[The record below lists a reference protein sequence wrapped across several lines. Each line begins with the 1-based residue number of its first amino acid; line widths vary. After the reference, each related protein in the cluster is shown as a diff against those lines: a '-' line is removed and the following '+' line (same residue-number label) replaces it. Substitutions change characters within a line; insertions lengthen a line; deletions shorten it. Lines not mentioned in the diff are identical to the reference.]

1 MSLHALGR
9 VSEFLTNRSV
19 SYTWSTES
27 VWSFGFCSITQ
38 ESPDPVTSLTGVQ
51 TLEVPAY
58 GTKEY
63 VLRVYASKEGKFKA
77 AVRFFN
83 PANREFVLFNVHV
96 DVKEADV
103 IDTITVRHIR

>member
-1 MSLHALGR
+1 MCAL
-9 VSEFLTNRSV
+9 
-19 SYTWSTES
+19 
-27 VWSFGFCSITQ
+27 CSITQ
-38 ESPDPVTSLTGVQ
+38 ESPDPATSLTGVQ

-103 IDTITVRHIR
+103 IDTITVRQSRGVDMEY